1 MSLACETTAV
11 EPQDR
16 DLSAFACAGHL
27 EQILDNLLAN
37 AIEATPSTGHVLL
50 RAVRGVDV
58 NFTEKGGVGVR
69 VGPSGAGVLRFEVE
83 DTGPGVP
90 AAAREAIFEEF
101 EQGDGSA
108 TRRHGGT
115 GLGLAIVAQLARMS
129 GGTAWLDASP
139 SGGIDAVVRLEA
151 LDG

>member
-1 MSLACETTAV
+1 MVGDAARLRQVLINLA
-11 EPQDR
+11 
-16 DLSAFACAGHL
+16 G
-27 EQILDNLLAN
+27 N
-37 AIEATPSTGHVLL
+37 A
-50 RAVRGVDV
+50 V

-115 GLGLAIVAQLARMS
+115 GLGLAIVRHVAANHRGSVQVESREGEGSTFTL
-129 GGTAWLDASP
+129 
-139 SGGIDAVVRLEA
+139 RLPRQPRT
-151 LDG
+151 DV